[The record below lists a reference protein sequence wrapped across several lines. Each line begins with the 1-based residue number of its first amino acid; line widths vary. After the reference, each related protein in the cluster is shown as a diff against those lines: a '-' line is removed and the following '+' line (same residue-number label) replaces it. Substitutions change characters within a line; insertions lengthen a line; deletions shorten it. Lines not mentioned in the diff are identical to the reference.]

1 MLALVVAW
9 FWFLLVVG
17 LLGLYR
23 LLRARHELDEDWQPM
38 AKFGGA
44 LHAYTKAR
52 GQDTA
57 AYATMV
63 ALADRM
69 RAQTGA
75 GRPAQAGHD
84 PFDLLS
90 GLPATM
96 AREAGQDEPG
106 KDALAALRGRIHGY
120 ESLLQTEMKTL
131 GRGMTHP
138 GQWLASGVRG
148 LLLLPGGLALGGDV
162 IARARRRDCEADP
175 RFERATWIAL
185 AVLAGITLLLGA
197 WLALHAA
204 EAWRALA

>member
-23 LLRARHELDEDWQPM
+23 LLRARRELDEDWRPM
-38 AKFGGA
+38 AQFGGA

-52 GQDTA
+52 GHDDD

-63 ALADRM
+63 TLADRM

-75 GRPAQAGHD
+75 GRPAQSGHD
-84 PFDLLS
+84 PFDLLAD
-90 GLPATM
+90 LPATM
-96 AREAGQDEPG
+96 AREAAADEPG

-120 ESLLQTEMKTL
+120 ESLLQSEMKTL

-138 GQWLASGVRG
+138 GQWLAAGVRG
-148 LLLLPGGLALGGDV
+148 VLLLPGGLALGGDV
-162 IARARRRDCEADP
+162 VARARRRDLEADP
-175 RFERATWIAL
+175 RFERASWIAL
-185 AVLAGITLLLGA
+185 AVLAGITLVLAA

-204 EAWRALA
+204 EAWRALG